1 VTQSLAILM
10 DPIETINI
18 EKDSSFAML
27 LEAQQRGW
35 KIHYLIPDSLF
46 ALDGKAYAQCANLTV
61 IEDPQCWHQ
70 LSASNECT
78 LGDFDVILMRKDPP
92 FDMEFVYISYLLD
105 LAKQHGALII
115 NDPSSLRNFNEKFSI
130 MNFPQCCVPTIVSK
144 NRDIIKTFLAQHK
157 TIVSKPMDAMGGES
171 IFKLEHQDSDS
182 QNLINEA
189 TQHGTQTIMCQ
200 QFMEEVSAGDKRI
213 LLIRGEPIPYALAR
227 VPQGD
232 EFRAN
237 LNMGGLGHG
246 VELTERDLWICQQI
260 RPTLIDNGIV
270 FAGIDVIGD
279 YLTEIN
285 ITSPTCIRQLDRL
298 YNLNICAVLF
308 DAIEDMLEA

>member
-1 VTQSLAILM
+1 MTQSLAILM
-10 DPIETINI
+10 DPIEAINI

-27 LEAQQRGW
+27 LEAQLRGW
-35 KIHYLIPDSLF
+35 EIHYLIPDSLF
-46 ALDGKAYAQCANLTV
+46 ALYGQAYAQCAHLTV
-61 IEDPQCWHQ
+61 IEDPNCWHQ
-70 LSASNECT
+70 LGPTHQCLLS
-78 LGDFDVILMRKDPP
+78 DFDVILMRKDPP
-92 FDMEFVYISYLLD
+92 FDMEFIYISYLLE
-105 LAKQHGALII
+105 LAKHHGTLII

-200 QFMEEVSAGDKRI
+200 QFIEEVSAGDKRI